1 MLTVN
6 VAFAAMNTMIKKA
19 IDEGMNRLV
28 LITYRQLV
36 ATLFMAPVAYITER
50 KTRPKLTAEIFVY
63 LFFSAMLG

>member
-1 MLTVN
+1 MLAVD
-6 VAFAAMNTMIKKA
+6 VAYSVMNTMIKKV

-36 ATLFMAPVAYITER
+36 ATLFMAPVAYFTER
-50 KTRPKLTAEIFVY
+50 KTRPKLTTEIFVY